1 MANFILILIAG
12 YVIGALSSAYLIT
25 RLVTGI
31 DLRRYGT
38 GNIGTSNMYQATRRK
53 SLIPVVAAW
62 DIGKPWLPL
71 YFATLAG
78 LSLEQA
84 GAVAVATVIGHNW
97 PFYLG
102 FKGGRGMMTTLGIG
116 FALPVLYGLNPPW
129 PIIIGFS
136 LFLIVSA
143 AMLVGLLFGLGVEQR
158 AGEMGLLLAVGYPV
172 KLVRSRLMAEGAAI
186 AVVGATLGL
195 LVGVGVAG
203 CRRDHLRHHGRHL
216 PHTDMALR
224 LVLGKPRRR
233 HADHRS
239 LRSR

>member
-136 LFLIVSA
+136 LFLIVSLVIRNTPLGVFLGVLALPIGSA
-143 AMLVGLLFGLGVEQR
+143 AM
-158 AGEMGLLLAVGYPV
+158 GYPPALTYGY
-172 KLVRSRLMAEGAAI
+172 LVIFALM
-186 AVVGATLGL
+186 L
-195 LVGVGVAG
+195 L
-203 CRRDHLRHHGRHL
+203 R
-216 PHTDMALR
+216 R
-224 LVLGKPRRR
+224 LVLRRNALSAGTPLWKVLLTR
-233 HADHRS
+233 FFLDRDIIDRNAWINGTNPSAGPPDAED
-239 LRSR
+239 